1 MFYEIKEVCTHYYI
15 EINFMM
21 LLIIDNY
28 LHIIFISLDNE
39 MAVCVKGVGEELVN
53 SRYCRC
59 KSNNYTKRLSVPP
72 IFSNQALDTVK
83 RLSSN
88 THRIHLIIVS
98 GSLAKSKFNFT

>member
-39 MAVCVKGVGEELVN
+39 MAVCVKGV
-53 SRYCRC
+53 
-59 KSNNYTKRLSVPP
+59 
-72 IFSNQALDTVK
+72 
-83 RLSSN
+83 
-88 THRIHLIIVS
+88 
-98 GSLAKSKFNFT
+98 